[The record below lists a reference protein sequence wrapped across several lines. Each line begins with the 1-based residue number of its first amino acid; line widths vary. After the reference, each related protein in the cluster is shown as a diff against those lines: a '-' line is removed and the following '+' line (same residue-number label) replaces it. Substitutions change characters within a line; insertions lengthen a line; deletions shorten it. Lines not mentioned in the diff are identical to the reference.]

1 MSNNDNTLQNY
12 FAALNQ
18 HFDAVSNFN
27 NHTTALLTSNKLFDL
42 FCEDLGAQAFN
53 RTLGENELTNIEKLL
68 VIIKQIG
75 SDSNSY
81 LDKLSSYILILEN
94 LITFV
99 VEVAE

>member
-1 MSNNDNTLQNY
+1 MS
-12 FAALNQ
+12 Q

-27 NHTTALLTSNKLFDL
+27 NQTTAFLTSDKLVDL
-42 FCEDLGAQAFN
+42 FCEDLGMQVFN
-53 RTLGENELTNIEKLL
+53 GTLGKNQPTNIEKLL
-68 VIIKQIG
+68 VIIKKIG
-75 SDSNSY
+75 SDSKSY

>member
-27 NHTTALLTSNKLFDL
+27 NQTTAFLTSDQLVDL
-42 FCEDLGAQAFN
+42 FCEDLGMQAFN
-53 RTLGENELTNIEKLL
+53 GTLGENKPTNIEKLL
-68 VIIKQIG
+68 VIIKKIG
-75 SDSNSY
+75 SDSKSY
-81 LDKLSSYILILEN
+81 LDKLSSYVLILEN

-99 VEVAE
+99 V